1 MQVCTL
7 NTNSLSSN
15 CVIRMLIY
23 LLAVYQGL
31 ATSLDTLCAQAFG
44 SGKKK
49 LVGLQM
55 QRMVC
60 FLWVITLPI
69 ALLWFFADRILNHIV
84 PEKDVAD
91 LAGLYLKVVA
101 LGAPGYAAFESG
113 KRYVQAQGIFSAS
126 LYVLLICAPL
136 NAFMNWLFVWV
147 SSDEE
152 TCSSRNSANRDCS
165 NSNGASLVHLSLW
178 PLLTP
183 SCLCYCASMCI
194 SSTAPNAG
202 MG

>member
-1 MQVCTL
+1 MQVCIL
-7 NTNSLSSN
+7 NTGSFPSN
-15 CVIRMLIY
+15 ILIRILIY

-60 FLWVITLPI
+60 FLWVITIPI
-69 ALLWFFADRILNHIV
+69 ALLWFFADKILNRIV

-136 NAFMNWLFVWV
+136 NAFLNWLFVWV
-147 SSDEE
+147 SFDEGLVVRQ
-152 TCSSRNSANRDCS
+152 SR
-165 NSNGASLVHLSLW
+165 
-178 PLLTP
+178 LTEP
-183 SCLCYCASMCI
+183 AEIQMGLRWRSYCCLNY
-194 SSTAPNAG
+194 
-202 MG
+202 